1 MAQPKSSSSLVG
13 LVGTSFAL
21 VWVPSSVS
29 ISYNYFSGVRPDM
42 VKIVGHIAISGSE
55 VIRFFWDWGP
65 EPNPNLL
72 GKPSTE
78 KSWDLVPTGHT
89 SFAIMKYVHK

>member
-1 MAQPKSSSSLVG
+1 MG

-21 VWVPSSVS
+21 VWVSSSVS
-29 ISYNYFSGVRPDM
+29 ISYNYSSCVRPDI
-42 VKIVGHIAISGSE
+42 VKLVGHIAISGSE
-55 VIRFFWDWGP
+55 VIISFFWDWGL

-89 SFAIMKYVHK
+89 SFAIMKNYSSIRVDKFY